1 MNVGDC
7 FMMSVPPKYDL
18 PHLWIVIAA
27 PTPEDESILAVNVT
41 SDEIRAG
48 REFVLNGGDHGRIK
62 HESFV
67 SFSDALLIPM
77 SSIKRLSGILI
88 TTEKPMHFN
97 LVNQIIVVA
106 KRTASMSDEK
116 KTRL

>member
-1 MNVGDC
+1 
-7 FMMSVPPKYDL
+7 
-18 PHLWIVIAA
+18 
-27 PTPEDESILAVNVT
+27 
-41 SDEIRAG
+41 
-48 REFVLNGGDHGRIK
+48 
-62 HESFV
+62 
-67 SFSDALLIPM
+67 M